1 MKKSYFIITDSGG
14 IQEEAPSLA
23 KPVLVIRE
31 TTERTESIEAKTSKL
46 IGTNPDNIFKEVS
59 ELILNKTKYQKMA
72 KAINPYGDGNSAKR
86 IVKILMSR
94 KIDEKF
100 LTKKIRF

>member
-1 MKKSYFIITDSGG
+1 MNVK
-14 IQEEAPSLA
+14 
-23 KPVLVIRE
+23 
-31 TTERTESIEAKTSKL
+31 
-46 IGTNPDNIFKEVS
+46 
-59 ELILNKTKYQKMA
+59 
-72 KAINPYGDGNSAKR
+72 NPYGDGNSAKR